1 MANYSSRS
9 EWREIW
15 GLQTCSVH
23 SDIFEDKMNRNSE
36 MKNLLLKITIKVV
49 KMILAIEEK

>member
-1 MANYSSRS
+1 VNGEKFGDCKHA
-9 EWREIW
+9 
-15 GLQTCSVH
+15 SVH

-49 KMILAIEEK
+49 KMILAIQEK